1 MSSRSSGWVNKARA
15 VLVKDIRTELRT
27 RYSLN
32 ALFMFAFTTLVV
44 VSFSLGQASLGPSIL
59 AALYWIVIFFAS
71 MSALAGV
78 FIKEED
84 TKTAQT
90 LKLYARPSVIY
101 TGKLIYNIILLLLLC
116 LLVTPLF
123 VILMRV
129 DVPDLSL
136 FIVVILLGA
145 IGLAGATTLIGAIV
159 SKANVRGALFAV
171 LSFPILLPLLV
182 AAIGGTQAAL
192 ADDGWVGAANDIK
205 LLIAYAVI
213 MIAISVVLFD
223 FVWNG

>member
-1 MSSRSSGWVNKARA
+1 VSSKSSGWVNKATA

-44 VSFSLGQASLGPSIL
+44 VSFSLRQAALKVDIL
-59 AALYWIVIFFAS
+59 AALYWIIIFFAS

-90 LKLYARPSVIY
+90 LKLYAKPSVIY
-101 TGKLIYNIILLLLLC
+101 TGKLVYNIILLLLLC

-123 VILMRV
+123 VILMDV
-129 DVPDLSL
+129 SVPDPLP
-136 FIVVILLGA
+136 FVVVILLGA

-159 SKANVRGALFAV
+159 AKANVRGALFAV

-182 AAIGGTQAAL
+182 AAIGGTNAVL
-192 ADDGWVGAANDIK
+192 SGDGWIGAENDIK

>member
-1 MSSRSSGWVNKARA
+1 MSSRSSGWVSKATA
-15 VLVKDIRTELRT
+15 ILVKDIRTELRT

-44 VSFSLGQASLGPSIL
+44 ISFSLGQASLGPNVL
-59 AALYWIVIFFAS
+59 AALYWIVMFFAS

-101 TGKLIYNIILLLLLC
+101 TGKLVYNVILLLLLC

-123 VILMRV
+123 VILMGV

-136 FIVVILLGA
+136 FIVIILLGA

-159 SKANVRGALFAV
+159 AKANVRGALFAV

-182 AAIGGTQAAL
+182 AAIGGTQSAL
-192 ADDGWVGAANDIK
+192 ADEGWIGAGNDIK